1 VELDEV
7 IDQMIAERVIH
18 RHRRTWI
25 VFFVLLFA
33 GILLVWLLDGWDEPE
48 RKVIKTVDAPYTF
61 EGGRFEY
68 RINAA
73 TLHHTPKGKYT
84 DAAAELIVSMGIRN
98 VDEETKESNSVSG
111 DQLYLLPKSGKP
123 VASNGATCHG
133 DLNYKLVY
141 GLPTQKCTVKF
152 DMPPTYKETD
162 VRMAIIAEEF
172 RDDGKIIG
180 ASDNPYWHGGDVKLI
195 VKLTAKESVR

>member
-18 RHRRTWI
+18 RHRRKWI
-25 VFFVLLFA
+25 VFFVLLFV
-33 GILLVWLLDGWDEPE
+33 GILVVWLLNGWDEPK

-68 RINAA
+68 QINEA

-84 DAAAELIVSMGIRN
+84 DASAQLIVRMGIRN
-98 VDEETKESNSVSG
+98 IDDETKKSNSVSG
-111 DQLYLLPKSGKP
+111 HLLYLLPRSGKP
-123 VASNGATCHG
+123 VASNGATCND

-141 GLPTQKCTVKF
+141 GLPTQACTVRF
-152 DMPPTYKETD
+152 EVPPTYKDKD

-172 RDDGKIIG
+172 RDDANIIG
-180 ASDNPYWHGGDVKLI
+180 ASENPYWHDGHVELI
-195 VKLTAKESVR
+195 VRMTAKESAK